1 MARLSAAAA
10 MVRAPSVDSS
20 APSTIQV
27 ASADALDEDSSSERV
42 PASTPPTSLA
52 ETNSNAGSVKG
63 ANVPS
68 QLSTIMAGAEE
79 EQTGGRRTRRARASV
94 NYNLVELSN
103 AQVVES
109 AHASRNV
116 SGLTGCTLVGASGE
130 SEGHS
135 VGADFGDRVEKA
147 MNMDWEI
154 QIPDEQ
160 IPDELPPRPTSD
172 ALQRKAS
179 VKDRLKK
186 AAGKVSSVLGKRS
199 RNMMEAGKR
208 KVEELKGGSDRSSKY
223 LKELDMGVKGVLDE
237 MDFDLDDEDDKAQAR
252 PSKKAKKEKS
262 TSSIKPMAP
271 PLLKATS
278 ASGKVTAKKGKKWQ
292 KEGLYVGQNTD
303 NDRTQAGVKKLQ
315 KQRPGSSSSAIS
327 QVTLTQPTKRTMLPL
342 PMFGYL
348 GDNKEAEFRIPFDV
362 FAPSFKK
369 GDPKPKDWN
378 AKHNRTNRIVGD
390 AKEIWYKK
398 NSLAHSLCICQPPAN
413 GELGCDENC
422 LNRLMHYECNE
433 NNCMLNG
440 SGCSNRP
447 FAQLAARMK
456 KGGPY
461 DIGVEVIGTNNRGFG
476 VRACRT
482 FSPGEI
488 IMEYTGEIIT
498 EYESERRMIEEY
510 SKSDNYYLM
519 QFDRGLVIDGT
530 KGSMGRFVNHSCAP
544 NCEVRMMRGAD
555 NKAHMGIFA
564 GEEGVMTGEELTYDY
579 NFDNFGSSAQK
590 CHCGA
595 TSCRG
600 FLSKRLNAAEQKQ
613 RDKEEIERQR
623 KAAEEAMKNAEAV
636 IQAKKEKNEKGSA
649 WTGWADLKD
658 PAVLEQLKK
667 EKEARDEAAKNSDRA
682 RRMALRRGE
691 VVPPPPTPKAPEP
704 APKPITESKKPA
716 RYDSRRHTS
725 GSTVKTQKSTIRRV
739 PSSVA
744 SVRAG
749 ARNSEDCSTTPAKR
763 PGHNRTLSAV
773 SANGSRTTENI
784 TATRHRPTSSSSAT
798 TALLER
804 AISADSNEDELPTP
818 VGKSA
823 LTNGDFATAGAVAD
837 VYDGPEPETE
847 TIAAPSSKTTKSKK
861 RKLGNMLKDAAG
873 AVGIGRGN
881 KRSAEA
887 AEASSNNRTPGK
899 LKQSTLS
906 FSRL

>member
-1 MARLSAAAA
+1 MS
-10 MVRAPSVDSS
+10 RAPSVDSS

-27 ASADALDEDSSSERV
+27 AHADALDEDSFSERV

-63 ANVPS
+63 ANVPAQS
-68 QLSTIMAGAEE
+68 STTMVAVEE
-79 EQTGGRRTRRARASV
+79 EQAGGRRTRRARASV

-116 SGLTGCTLVGASGE
+116 SGLTGRTLVDAPGESGE
-130 SEGHS
+130 HS

-147 MNMDWEI
+147 MNMDWDIE
-154 QIPDEQ
+154 
-160 IPDELPPRPTSD
+160 IPDELPPRPTSS
-172 ALQRKAS
+172 ALKRKPS
-179 VKDRLKK
+179 VKDRVKK
-186 AAGKVSSVLGKRS
+186 AAGKVGSVLGKRS
-199 RNMMEAGKR
+199 REMMEAGKR
-208 KVEELKGGSDRSSKY
+208 KVEELKGGNEKSSKY

-237 MDFDLDDEDDKAQAR
+237 MDFDLDDEEDTKQQER
-252 PSKKAKKEKS
+252 PSKRAKKEKT
-262 TSSIKPMAP
+262 TSAAKPMAP

-278 ASGKVTAKKGKKWQ
+278 ASGKVTAKKGKRWQ
-292 KEGLYVGQNTD
+292 KEGLYVGQSMD
-303 NDRTQAGVKKLQ
+303 SDRALVGSKKLQ
-315 KQRPGSSSSAIS
+315 KERPGSSESGVS
-327 QVTLTQPTKRTMLPL
+327 QMTAVQSKKRTMLPL
-342 PMFGYL
+342 PMFNYL
-348 GDNKEAEFRIPFDV
+348 KDDKEVDFKIPFDV

-398 NSLAHSLCICQPPAN
+398 SSLAAQSLCICQPPED

-482 FSPGEI
+482 FAPGEI

-544 NCEVRMMRGAD
+544 NCQVRMMRGAD
-555 NKAHMGIFA
+555 DKAHMGIFA
-564 GEEGVMTGEELTYDY
+564 GDEGVMTGEELTYDY
-579 NFDNFGSSAQK
+579 NFDNFGSSKQK

-595 TSCRG
+595 ATCRG
-600 FLSKRLNAAEQKQ
+600 FLSKRLNAVEQRQK
-613 RDKEEIERQR
+613 DKEELERQR
-623 KAAEEAMKNAEAV
+623 KAAEEAMKNAEAAV
-636 IQAKKEKNEKGSA
+636 QAKKEKSEKGPG
-649 WTGWADLKD
+649 WTGWLDLNKRE
-658 PAVLEQLKK
+658 VREQLKK
-667 EKEARDEAAKNSDRA
+667 EKEAKEAEAKNSDRA

-691 VVPPPPTPKAPEP
+691 EVPPLPTPKAAEP
-704 APKPITESKKPA
+704 APKTTEVKKPA
-716 RYDSRRHTS
+716 RRRHTS
-725 GSTVKTQKSTIRRV
+725 GETVKTQKSTIRKV
-739 PSSVA
+739 PSAESSLSVQ
-744 SVRAG
+744 AG
-749 ARNSEDCSTTPAKR
+749 AERLSTTPKT
-763 PGHNRTLSAV
+763 N
-773 SANGSRTTENI
+773 
-784 TATRHRPTSSSSAT
+784 RPTSSRSAT
-798 TALLER
+798 TTLLER
-804 AISADSNEDELPTP
+804 ALSVHSDEDNE
-818 VGKSA
+818 
-823 LTNGDFATAGAVAD
+823 TNGDIATAGALRD
-837 VYDGPEPETE
+837 VFDGPDAETD
-847 TIAAPSSKTTKSKK
+847 TIVTSSSKATKVKK
-861 RKLGNMLKDAAG
+861 RKLGNMLKDAAS

-881 KRSAEA
+881 KRAEA
-887 AEASSNNRTPGK
+887 AEASSSNNRTPGK
-899 LKQSTLS
+899 LRQSTLS
-906 FSRL
+906 FSKLI